1 MADKN
6 KTPAYVDKAIKWLE
20 SRSPEGERLAF
31 INAKEEQLLKDAG
44 GSGIDA
50 VGGIPSYV
58 GHGSFAAAS
67 SDAGGWGGRTGLAS
81 ASSAVGGGGDRG
93 GGGLGAGL
101 APGVGAGQGF
111 QRQQANQQQQADID
125 FIRQLREATEA
136 IQADPSL
143 AQSLVNPAFTGG
155 AATLSGI
162 EALQDFPM
170 PPPPVPTVPQLQ
182 VPTLTPGTVGQE
194 LIQQEGLQVGEQPAI
209 TAPELVTETGIT
221 PAVPTRVPAT
231 VTEAARVADTGEA
244 VAATQVA
251 PTQVIGDIQEA
262 IPPEEL
268 AQAATADLDQ
278 RATVEFQLERI
289 TSSIRDGEPLPPWA
303 APAAR
308 NVDSIM
314 LQRGLGASSMAAS
327 ARTQALIEAGVQIA
341 STDAQA
347 YGRIQLQ
354 NLNNQQTTAL
364 QNASTL
370 ASMRTQNLN
379 ARLSAATNNAQN
391 FLTIDTAN
399 LTNQQASNTLS
410 YNAFTQGLFTD
421 QAAENA
427 SRQFNATTENQ
438 VEQFF
443 TTLDTSVEESNA
455 NRLTAVRQFNAGETN
470 AHEQFYENQ
479 RLTRETFNSSMEASI
494 RAANAN
500 WRQSVTT
507 INNGNQLAANQ
518 FAAQATLGLREREY
532 NNLWQRHRDDAA
544 FIFQSAERGLDREA
558 QAASLAQQA
567 AIARGNQSSER
578 SGALFGTI
586 ASLAS
591 TIIPLLPLS
600 DIRLKSNIEKIGELN
615 SGINLYRWEWNEV
628 ADQIGVG
635 DQPTVGVLAQELIE
649 YRPDLVIKGYDG
661 YFRVNYSGLV

>member
-1 MADKN
+1 MANKN

-20 SRSPEGERLAF
+20 SRSPEGEQLAF
-31 INAKEEQLLKDAG
+31 INAEEARMLKDAG
-44 GSGIDA
+44 GSGEDA
-50 VGGIPSYV
+50 VGGIPSYQPPGV
-58 GHGSFAAAS
+58 GDGAALLSNAAS
-67 SDAGGWGGRTGLAS
+67 FS
-81 ASSAVGGGGDRG
+81 AMSQSIANPTFGP
-93 GGGLGAGL
+93 GAGL

-111 QRQQANQQQQADID
+111 QRRQANQQAQEDAD

-136 IQADPSL
+136 IQNDPSL
-143 AQSLVNPAFTGG
+143 AQSLINPAFTGG
-155 AATLSGI
+155 AATLSGV
-162 EALQDFPM
+162 EALQDFPQ
-170 PPPPVPTVPQLQ
+170 PPPPVPTVPQLE

-194 LIQQEGLQVGEQPAI
+194 LIEREGLQVGERPDI

-221 PAVPTRVPAT
+221 PAVPTRVPAAL
-231 VTEAARVADTGEA
+231 TETATVADTGTA
-244 VAATQVA
+244 AAATQAA
-251 PTQVIGDIQEA
+251 PTEVIGDIQEA

-278 RATVEFQLERI
+278 RATVEFQLERV
-289 TSSIRDGEPLPPWA
+289 TSAIRDGEPLPPWA
-303 APAAR
+303 APVAR
-308 NVDSIM
+308 NVDSVM
-314 LQRGLGASSMAAS
+314 LQRGLGSSSMAAS
-327 ARTQALIEAGVQIA
+327 ARTQALIESGLQIA
-341 STDAQA
+341 TTDAQA

-370 ASMRTQNLN
+370 AAMRTQNLN
-379 ARLSAATNNAQN
+379 ARMTAAVNNAQN

-410 YNAFTQGLFTD
+410 YNAFTQGLFSD

-443 TTLDTSVEESNA
+443 TTLDTSVEEANA
-455 NRLTAVRQFNAGETN
+455 NRTTAIRQFNAGETN

-500 WRQSVTT
+500 WRRSVTT
-507 INNGNQLAANQ
+507 INNGNQMAANQ

-532 NNLWQRHRDDAA
+532 NNLWQRHRDDAR
-544 FIFQSAERGLDREA
+544 FIFESAERGLDREA
-558 QAASLAQQA
+558 QTAALAQQA

-591 TIIPLLPLS
+591 TIIPFLS

-615 SGINLYRWEWNEV
+615 SVINLYRWEWNEV

-635 DQPTVGVLAQELIE
+635 DQPTIGVLAQELIE
-649 YRPDLVIKGYDG
+649 YRPDLVVKGHDG

>member
-1 MADKN
+1 MH
-6 KTPAYVDKAIKWLE
+6 TLP
-20 SRSPEGERLAF
+20 
-31 INAKEEQLLKDAG
+31 
-44 GSGIDA
+44 
-50 VGGIPSYV
+50 
-58 GHGSFAAAS
+58 
-67 SDAGGWGGRTGLAS
+67 
-81 ASSAVGGGGDRG
+81 
-93 GGGLGAGL
+93 GGGLGEG
-101 APGVGAGQGF
+101 
-111 QRQQANQQQQADID
+111 
-125 FIRQLREATEA
+125 
-136 IQADPSL
+136 
-143 AQSLVNPAFTGG
+143 
-155 AATLSGI
+155 
-162 EALQDFPM
+162 
-170 PPPPVPTVPQLQ
+170 PPPVPTEDEIFLRQLRQAAQQAQQQQQQGATPSPFTGGAGALSGAEALGVFPSPIPTRPTTPQLQ

-289 TSSIRDGEPLPPWA
+289 TSAIRDGEPLPPWA

-308 NVDSIM
+308 NVDSVM

-341 STDAQA
+341 TTDAQS

-354 NLNNQQTTAL
+354 NLNNRQTTAL

-370 ASMRTQNLN
+370 AAMRTQNLN
-379 ARLSAATNNAQN
+379 ARMTAAVNNASN
-391 FLTIDTAN
+391 FLAIDTAN
-399 LTNQQASNTLS
+399 LTNEQASNTLS

-443 TTLDTSVEESNA
+443 TTLETSVEESNA
-455 NRLTAVRQFNAGETN
+455 NRLTAVRQFNAGEVN

-479 RLTRETFNSSMEASI
+479 RLARETFNSNMEASV
-494 RAANAN
+494 RAANAT
-500 WRQSVTT
+500 WQRSVST
-507 INNGNQLAANQ
+507 INNANQLMANT
-518 FAAQATLGLREREY
+518 FASQTALGLSEREY
-532 NNLWQRHRDDAA
+532 QFLWQRHRDDAHYIYSSTEA
-544 FIFQSAERGLDREA
+544 GLDRES
-558 QAASLAQQA
+558 QTAALAQQA
-567 AIARGNQSSER
+567 AIARGNQNASRSS
-578 SGALFGTI
+578 SVFSAIGTVVGAFLQ
-586 ASLAS
+586 SE
-591 TIIPLLPLS
+591 LL
-600 DIRLKSNIEKIGELN
+600 
-615 SGINLYRWEWNEV
+615 
-628 ADQIGVG
+628 
-635 DQPTVGVLAQELIE
+635 
-649 YRPDLVIKGYDG
+649 
-661 YFRVNYSGLV
+661 